1 MPDNA
6 PLTKLDIHA
15 FRAEIENPVI
25 TSFGSIPSRATVLM
39 RIEDADGSHGW
50 GEIWGNFPTI
60 TTEYRAKLAAT
71 LLPKKLIGAT
81 VGSPGAFTQELARKF
96 HILKVQ
102 ASEHGPVNGVLA
114 ATNQALWDLKA
125 RKQGKPLR
133 QLLNPAAPDAVPAY
147 GSGLNPS
154 DCVEV
159 TERARAEGYR
169 AFKLKIGFGADVDR
183 RNLEALR
190 AGMKPGE
197 RLFVDAN
204 QCWTLD
210 EARAA
215 IPMLSDT
222 GVEWFEEPM
231 VATTPVEQWQ
241 ALAADCP
248 VPLAGGENIL
258 DMDGLEECTGWFDYV
273 QPDIGKWGG
282 VDDCL
287 AVARHTIAAGKTY
300 CPHWLSGGVGL
311 MHSAHVLAAAGGQGL
326 LEVDTN
332 PNPLRTELIKD
343 LPGIRDGLFE
353 LGDASGIG
361 IEPPIGEM
369 NNWLTSHD
377 SFGGG

>member
-1 MPDNA
+1 MTDAA
-6 PLTKLDIHA
+6 PIAKLDIHA

-25 TSFGSIPSRATVLM
+25 TSFGSIPSRATALIRV
-39 RIEDADGSHGW
+39 EDADGAHGW

-60 TTEYRAKLAAT
+60 TTDYRARLAAT
-71 LLPKKLIGAT
+71 LLPKELIGASIN
-81 VGSPGAFTQELARKF
+81 SPGAFTQELARKF

-114 ATNQALWDLKA
+114 AINQALWDLKA
-125 RKQGKPLR
+125 RGQGRPLR
-133 QLLNPAAPDAVPAY
+133 QLLNPDAPNVVPAY
-147 GSGLNPS
+147 GSGLNPT

-190 AGMKPGE
+190 ADMKPGE

-204 QCWTLD
+204 QCWTL
-210 EARAA
+210 EAARAA
-215 IPMLSDT
+215 MPMLVDS

-231 VATTPVEQWQ
+231 VATTPIDQWK

-258 DMDGLEECTGWFDYV
+258 DAAGLGECADWFDFV

-282 VDDCL
+282 VDGCFEI
-287 AVARHTIAAGKTY
+287 AAKTIAAGKTY

-311 MHSAHVLAAAGGQGL
+311 MHSAHVLAAAGGDGL

-332 PNPLRTELIKD
+332 PNPLRTALIKD
-343 LPGIRDGLFE
+343 LPGVRDGLFQ
-353 LGDASGIG
+353 LGDAPGIG

-369 NNWLTSHD
+369 GAWLTSHETF
-377 SFGGG
+377 S

>member
-1 MPDNA
+1 MTDPRPIA
-6 PLTKLDIHA
+6 KLDIRA
-15 FRAEIENPVI
+15 FRAEVDNPVI
-25 TSFGSIPSRATVLM
+25 TSFGSIPSRATVLL
-39 RIEDADGSHGW
+39 RIEDQDGAYGW

-71 LLPKKLIGAT
+71 ILPKELIGAT
-81 VGSPGAFTQELARKF
+81 VRSPGDFTQELAKKF

-114 ATNQALWDLKA
+114 AVNQALWDLAA
-125 RKQGKPLR
+125 RKQSKPLR
-133 QLLNPAAPDAVPAY
+133 QLLNPAAPDSVPAY

-159 TERARAEGYR
+159 TERARTEGYQ
-169 AFKLKIGFGADVDR
+169 AFKLKIGFGADIDR

-190 AGMKPGE
+190 AGMAPGE

-204 QCWTLD
+204 QCWTLA

-215 IPMLSDT
+215 VPMLVDT

-231 VATTPVEQWQ
+231 VADTPIEQWK

-248 VPLAGGENIL
+248 IPLAGGENIL
-258 DMDGLEECTGWFDYV
+258 DRDGLEECHDWFDYV

-282 VDDCL
+282 VDQCL

-311 MHSAHVLAAAGGQGL
+311 MHSAHVLAAAGGKGL

-343 LPGIRDGLFE
+343 LPGIKDGMFQ
-353 LGDASGIG
+353 LGDGSGIG

-369 NNWLTSHD
+369 GTWLQSHETF
-377 SFGGG
+377 S